1 MTLNNNKFSFNWST
15 PDATTGKIIKL
26 EKEVVRLDEET
37 TSKFNTLKNDVVRL
51 EDEINQQGL
60 AFKREEG
67 TDVFIITKETIHS
80 VDSTELKLYPI
91 PDLSHVPP
99 TGQIF
104 AYTLPRSYV
113 NSKNQVIG
121 TVYTTLNE
129 NNTFNNPEITK
140 IEPLSPNSKYAVT
153 YFTSDKPGIVISDF
167 NPFDMYTLGEL
178 RIEWIPKPTTLT
190 SPAKVVCDIIDA
202 KNALQLYE
210 TPIPVFFRP
219 VNYGEDTDYWWM
231 TWGYKNDSTEFS
243 KLLEGQPFRFTESS
257 FGHNYTLY
265 KNGGSWA
272 GNNMCTAFPSKTSYH
287 SWSKGSVFSLF
298 VSNSEGMKTQLRAL
312 GIDPGSNT
320 AYALRTYAKIYKSN
334 GTLANVSNDWYTNT
348 SQTIS
353 GYDKAMCVVDDKS
366 VSNGETITCK
376 IDING
381 NISLLTSQAHTSQ
394 SGLVWFTPLVNCLD
408 SISYYSVSTVAPQ
421 KATPEPKVHELK
433 LYMKKGEVFKFT
445 DNNWDGSTNPFVYL
459 NNVDGYNITPDP
471 SSAAT
476 LTTPY
481 SIVSNGVML
490 AENLESH
497 TYKINDIGNDITAIN
512 NQISNINNQIFTL
525 QHFQAYIEEKNSWY
539 NVLEEN
545 MVSIL
550 GSCMLKFAL
559 PIDLYSL
566 RSPAAR
572 AAPQTPW
579 QMSYQG
585 IDSLPQLTFSANTTQ
600 PIKAITY
607 STDTT
612 TNDDESLPTTKWV
625 NDKISSISIT
635 TDSPTF
641 TGTTTVTNLNA
652 TGSITADTFNG
663 YNLGMNN
670 SFYKLPAI
678 PIIRDDLVMEVG
690 RYIDFHYNASTD
702 VDKTSRISISN
713 LGTLHYDHSL
723 IVDGGDIKAR
733 NCISDNGNLHDAI
746 NKIADLESSIS
757 ASYIVGMTLKLK
769 EGVNPPSTGTWK
781 RVGLWGVYDTIL
793 TKSNG
798 AKFHIYTTYN
808 GAYATVNIRLSDQPY
823 QESIPLTELGVAST
837 DSYWFINSGVI
848 SSGTYP
854 AATIQIPV
862 NANAN
867 AEFRFNGGNIEPQG
881 AIHEF
886 SNDSI
891 FSFSVKLSDFSNSS
905 YKHQYVE
912 WEKTA

>member
-1 MTLNNNKFSFNWST
+1 MTLNCNKFTYNWST

-26 EKEVVRLDEET
+26 EKEVTRLDDET
-37 TSKFNTLKNDVVRL
+37 TSKFNALENDVTRL
-51 EDEINQQGL
+51 NEEINQQGL

-67 TDVFIITKETIHS
+67 TDTFIITKETIHS
-80 VDSTELKLYPI
+80 LDSTELQLYPI

-99 TGQIF
+99 TGRIF
-104 AYTLPRSYV
+104 AYTLPRRYV
-113 NSKNQVIG
+113 NTKNKVIG
-121 TVYTTLNE
+121 TVYTTVNE
-129 NNTFNNPEITK
+129 NNTFNNPDITK
-140 IEPLSPNSKYAVT
+140 IETKYVVT
-153 YFTSDKPGIVISDF
+153 YYTSNKPGIVISDF

-178 RIEWIPKPTTLT
+178 RIEWMPKPTTLT

-219 VNYGEDTDYWWM
+219 VNYGEDNNYWWM
-231 TWGYKNDSTEFS
+231 TWGYKNDSPEFS

-298 VSNSEGMKTQLRAL
+298 VSNSEGMKNQLRAL

-320 AYALRTYAKIYKSN
+320 AYALRSYAKIYKSN
-334 GTLANVSNDWYTNT
+334 GSLANVSSDWYTNS

-353 GYDKAMCVVDDKS
+353 GYDKAMCVVDDES
-366 VSNGETITCK
+366 VKEGETITCK

-381 NISLLTSQAHTSQ
+381 YVTSLTSKASTSQ
-394 SGLVWFTPLVNCLD
+394 SGLVWFTPIVNCLD
-408 SISYYSVSTVAPQ
+408 SINYYKTSSVTPQ
-421 KATPEPKVHELK
+421 NELK

-539 NVLEEN
+539 NVLQDN
-545 MVSIL
+545 IISMF
-550 GSCMLKFAL
+550 GSFVFKFAL
-559 PIDLYSL
+559 PIDIPDISTFSM
-566 RSPAAR
+566 RSVQTPAAMAPR
-572 AAPQTPW
+572 AQGHSPVPW
-579 QMSYQG
+579 QMSYEG
-585 IDSLPQLTFSANTTQ
+585 IDSLPQLTFSSNTAK

-612 TNDDESLPTTKWV
+612 VDDESLPTTKWV
-625 NDKISSISIT
+625 NNKISSVSFN

-652 TGSITADTFNG
+652 KGSLT
-663 YNLGMNN
+663 
-670 SFYKLPAI
+670 
-678 PIIRDDLVMEVG
+678 VG
-690 RYIDFHYNASTD
+690 GVNYVNPFM
-702 VDKTSRISISN
+702 
-713 LGTLHYDHSL
+713 
-723 IVDGGDIKAR
+723 
-733 NCISDNGNLHDAI
+733 
-746 NKIADLESSIS
+746 
-757 ASYIVGMTLKLK
+757 VGMTLKLK
-769 EGVNPPSTGTWK
+769 VGVNPPSSTGTWK
-781 RVGLWGVYDTIL
+781 RVGIWGVYDTII

-808 GAYATVNIRLSDQPY
+808 GMYATTNIRVSDSVY
-823 QESIPLTELGVAST
+823 QELLALTDCGLAPTDSSKWFISYGFIKSGAYPDGTIQLPCTDNTNTELK
-837 DSYWFINSGVI
+837 
-848 SSGTYP
+848 
-854 AATIQIPV
+854 
-862 NANAN
+862 
-867 AEFRFNGGNIEPQG
+867 FNGNSIEPLG
-881 AIHEF
+881 GGVHAF
-886 SNDSI
+886 LKDSM
-891 FSFSVKLSDFSNSS
+891 FSFSVKITDFNNSS

>member
-1 MTLNNNKFSFNWST
+1 MTSICNKFNYNWST
-15 PDATTGKIIKL
+15 PDATTGKLIEL
-26 EKEVVRLDEET
+26 EKDM
-37 TSKFNTLKNDVVRL
+37 VRL

-67 TDVFIITKETIHS
+67 TDVFIITKDTIHS
-80 VDSTELKLYPI
+80 VNSTELNLYPI
-91 PDLSHVPP
+91 PDLSHVPAA
-99 TGQIF
+99 GQIF

-113 NSKNQVIG
+113 NTNNKVIN
-121 TVYTTLNE
+121 TVYTTLNA
-129 NNTFNNPEITK
+129 NGTFHNPAITK
-140 IEPLSPNSKYAVT
+140 TQSQYIVSYYN
-153 YFTSDKPGIVISDF
+153 SDKPGITISDF

-178 RIEWIPKPTTLT
+178 RIEWMPKPTTLT

-219 VNYGEDTDYWWM
+219 VNYGEDDNYWWM
-231 TWGYKNDSTEFS
+231 TWGYKNDSAEFS

-257 FGHNYTLY
+257 FGHNYTLF
-265 KNGGSWA
+265 KNGGGWS

-287 SWSKGSVFSLF
+287 SWTKGSVFSLF

-320 AYALRTYAKIYKSN
+320 AYALRTYAKLYKSN
-334 GTLANVSNDWYTNT
+334 GSLANISTDWYTNS

-394 SGLVWFTPLVNCLD
+394 SGLVWFTPIVNCLD
-408 SISYYSVSTVAPQ
+408 SISYYSVSSITPQ

-566 RSPAAR
+566 RRSAPQDTPTGLSVRSPAA
-572 AAPQTPW
+572 AATPQGPW

-612 TNDDESLPTTKWV
+612 VNEAQSAESQGINDESLPTTKWV
-625 NDKISSISIT
+625 NDKISAASFN

-641 TGTTTVTNLNA
+641 TGTTTVADLNA
-652 TGSITADTFNG
+652 TSITTNTING
-663 YNLGMNN
+663 YNVGMNGK
-670 SFYKLPAI
+670 FYTLPAI
-678 PIIRDDLVMEVG
+678 PIVRDDLVMEVG

-702 VDKTSRISISN
+702 ADKTSRLRISN
-713 LGTLHYDHSL
+713 LGTLYYDHSF
-723 IVDGGDIKAR
+723 IIDGGDIKAR

-746 NKIADLESSIS
+746 DRIAALESNTSPF
-757 ASYIVGMTLKLK
+757 IVGMTLKLK
-769 EGVNPPSTGTWK
+769 VGVNPPSTGTWK

-808 GAYATVNIRLSDQPY
+808 GAYATVNIRLSDQ
-823 QESIPLTELGVAST
+823 QCTESIPLTELGVASM
-837 DSYWFINSGVI
+837 DSYWLINSGAI

-854 AATIQIPV
+854 AATVQIPLNTIGDV
-862 NANAN
+862 
-867 AEFRFNGGNIEPQG
+867 EFRFNGGNIEPT
-881 AIHEF
+881 HTF
-886 SNDSI
+886 NTDTI
-891 FSFSVKLSDFSNSS
+891 FSFSVKLSDFVNSS

-912 WEKTA
+912 WERTA

>member
-1 MTLNNNKFSFNWST
+1 MNCKRFKNNWST
-15 PDATTGKIIKL
+15 PDATIGKIIEL
-26 EKEVVRLDEET
+26 EKDMVRM
-37 TSKFNTLKNDVVRL
+37 

-67 TDVFIITKETIHS
+67 TDTFIITKDTIHS
-80 VDSTELKLYPI
+80 VSSTELQLYPI
-91 PDLSHVPP
+91 PDLSLVPVN
-99 TGQIF
+99 GQIF
-104 AYTLPRSYV
+104 AYTLPRLYV
-113 NSKNQVIG
+113 NTNNQVIG

-129 NNTFNNPEITK
+129 NGTFHNPDINK
-140 IEPLSPNSKYAVT
+140 LQGLDNYSVSY
-153 YFTSDKPGIVISDF
+153 YTSDKPGIKISDF

-178 RIEWIPKPTTLT
+178 RIEWMPKPTTLT

-219 VNYGEDTDYWWM
+219 VNYGEDDTYWWM
-231 TWGYKNDSTEFS
+231 TWGYKNDSSEFS
-243 KLLEGQPFRFTESS
+243 KLLEGQPFRFTETS

-287 SWSKGSVFSLF
+287 SWTKGSVFSLF

-320 AYALRTYAKIYKSN
+320 AYALRTYAKLYKSN
-334 GTLANVSNDWYTNT
+334 GSLANISNDWYTNS
-348 SQTIS
+348 SQTIN

-366 VSNGETITCK
+366 VKNGETITCK

-408 SISYYSVSTVAPQ
+408 SISYYSVSSITPQ
-421 KATPEPKVHELK
+421 KELK

-525 QHFQAYIEEKNSWY
+525 QHFQSYIEEKNSWY

-545 MVSIL
+545 LVSIL

-559 PIDLYSL
+559 PIDLYSV
-566 RSPAAR
+566 RSPAA
-572 AAPQTPW
+572 AVPW
-579 QMSYQG
+579 QMSYVG
-585 IDSLPQLTFSANTTQ
+585 IDSLPQLTFAANTEK

-612 TNDDESLPTTKWV
+612 INDDESLPTTKWV
-625 NDKISSISIT
+625 NDKISAIT
-635 TDSPTF
+635 FNTDSPTF
-641 TGTTTVTNLNA
+641 TGTTTVTDLNA
-652 TGSITADTFNG
+652 TNITANTFNG
-663 YNLGMNN
+663 FHLGIN
-670 SFYKLPAI
+670 SKFYTLPAI
-678 PIIRDDLVMEVG
+678 PIVRDDLVMEVG
-690 RYIDFHYNASTD
+690 RYIDFHYNNSTGT
-702 VDKTSRISISN
+702 DKTSRLYISKP
-713 LGTLHYDHSL
+713 GTLYYDHSF
-723 IVDGGDIKAR
+723 IVEGGDIKAR

-746 NKIADLESSIS
+746 NKIAALETKNTEQDTRLDTIENKNTEQDTRLAALETSIS
-757 ASYIVGMTLKLK
+757 SLYFVGMTLKLK
-769 EGVNPPSTGTWK
+769 VGVSPPSSTGLWN
-781 RVGLWGVYDTIL
+781 RVGIWGVYETTL
-793 TKSNG
+793 TKPNG
-798 AKFHIYTTYN
+798 AKFYVYTTYN
-808 GAYATVNIRLSDQPY
+808 GKYATTNIRVGDKAY
-823 QESIPLTELGVAST
+823 QESLPLTDFGLDEYDYSTWFTDTGFISDSYPTTGTLETPYAKFKFNEDGTIEPKGVAH
-837 DSYWFINSGVI
+837 D
-848 SSGTYP
+848 
-854 AATIQIPV
+854 
-862 NANAN
+862 
-867 AEFRFNGGNIEPQG
+867 IEYR
-881 AIHEF
+881 
-886 SNDSI
+886 SI
-891 FSFSVKLSDFSNSS
+891 FSFSVKITNFTSPS

-912 WEKTA
+912 WEKLS

>member
-1 MTLNNNKFSFNWST
+1 MNCKKFKNNWST
-15 PDATTGKIIKL
+15 PDATIGKIIEL
-26 EKEVVRLDEET
+26 EKDMVRM
-37 TSKFNTLKNDVVRL
+37 

-67 TDVFIITKETIHS
+67 TDVFIITKDTIHS
-80 VDSTELKLYPI
+80 VSSTELNLYPI
-91 PDLSHVPP
+91 PDLSLVPVN
-99 TGQIF
+99 GQIF
-104 AYTLPRSYV
+104 AYTLPRRYV
-113 NSKNQVIG
+113 NTNNKVIN
-121 TVYTTLNE
+121 TVYTTINR
-129 NNTFNNPEITK
+129 NGTFHNPNITK
-140 IEPLSPNSKYAVT
+140 QPGAQYIVSYYN
-153 YFTSDKPGIVISDF
+153 SDKPGITISDF

-178 RIEWIPKPTTLT
+178 RIEWMPKPTTLT

-219 VNYGEDTDYWWM
+219 VNYGEDDTYWWM
-231 TWGYKNDSTEFS
+231 TWGYKNDSSEFS
-243 KLLEGQPFRFTESS
+243 KLLEGQPFRFSESS

-287 SWSKGSVFSLF
+287 SWTKGSVFSLF

-320 AYALRTYAKIYKSN
+320 AYALRTYAKLYKSN
-334 GTLANVSNDWYTNT
+334 GSLANISTDWYTNT

-381 NISLLTSQAHTSQ
+381 NVSLLTSQAHTSQ

-408 SISYYSVSTVAPQ
+408 SISYYSVSSITPQ
-421 KATPEPKVHELK
+421 NELK

-497 TYKINDIGNDITAIN
+497 TYKINDIGNDVTAIN
-512 NQISNINNQIFTL
+512 NQISDINNQIFTL
-525 QHFQAYIEEKNSWY
+525 QHFQSFIEEKNSWY

-545 MVSIL
+545 LVSIL

-559 PIDLYSL
+559 PIELPTALAAKRLDLYSV
-566 RSPAAR
+566 RSPAA
-572 AAPQTPW
+572 AVPW
-579 QMSYQG
+579 QMSYVG
-585 IDSLPQLTFSANTTQ
+585 IDSLPQLTFAANTEK

-607 STDTT
+607 STDTA

-625 NDKISSISIT
+625 NDKISAIT
-635 TDSPTF
+635 FNTDSPTF

-663 YNLGMNN
+663 YN
-670 SFYKLPAI
+670 
-678 PIIRDDLVMEVG
+678 VG
-690 RYIDFHYNASTD
+690 FNKTFPSILTVESNGLTNISKYLDFHWVNFQSSCRLAFD
-702 VDKTSRISISN
+702 DSN
-713 LGTLHYDHSL
+713 LTCNRSITAPNLKSNNETRL
-723 IVDGGDIKAR
+723 AKAENKNTEQDGR
-733 NCISDNGNLHDAI
+733 LDA
-746 NKIADLESSIS
+746 LESSIS
-757 ASYIVGMTLKLK
+757 SLYFVGMTLKLK
-769 EGVNPPSTGTWK
+769 VGVSPPSSTGLWN
-781 RVGLWGVYDTIL
+781 RVGLYGVYDKTL
-793 TKSNG
+793 TNSDG
-798 AKFHIYTTYN
+798 AKLYIYTTYN
-808 GAYATVNIRLSDQPY
+808 GKYATTNIRVGDKVY
-823 QESIPLTELGVAST
+823 KTPLALTDCGLDEYDYST
-837 DSYWFINSGVI
+837 WFVNTGTIMNNTSY
-848 SSGTYP
+848 
-854 AATIQIPV
+854 AAAEVRMPLDTKNTID
-862 NANAN
+862 
-867 AEFRFNGGNIEPQG
+867 FKFNGANIEPQG
-881 AIHEF
+881 LLGGF
-886 SNDSI
+886 LDSTL
-891 FSFSVKLSDFSNSS
+891 FSFSVKITNFTSPS

-912 WEKTA
+912 WEKIQ

>member
-1 MTLNNNKFSFNWST
+1 MTLNNNKFTYNWST

-26 EKEVVRLDEET
+26 E
-37 TSKFNTLKNDVVRL
+37 NDVVRL

-67 TDVFIITKETIHS
+67 TDTFIITKETIHS
-80 VDSTELKLYPI
+80 VNSTELNLYPI
-91 PDLSHVPP
+91 PDLSLVPVN
-99 TGQIF
+99 GQIF

-113 NSKNQVIG
+113 NTNNKVIG

-129 NNTFNNPEITK
+129 NNTFNNPDITK
-140 IEPLSPNSKYAVT
+140 TNTKAALRQEPGAHYAVS
-153 YFTSDKPGIVISDF
+153 YYTSDKPGIKISDF

-178 RIEWIPKPTTLT
+178 RIEWMPKPTTLT

-219 VNYGEDTDYWWM
+219 VNYGEDDTYWWM
-231 TWGYKNDSTEFS
+231 TWGYKNDSSEFS

-265 KNGGSWA
+265 KNGGGWS

-334 GTLANVSNDWYTNT
+334 GSLANISTDWYTNS

-353 GYDKAMCVVDDKS
+353 GYDKAMCVVDDKT

-381 NISLLTSQAHTSQ
+381 NVSLLTSQAHTSQ

-408 SISYYSVSTVAPQ
+408 SISFYSVSTVAPQ

-559 PIDLYSL
+559 PIDLTPLSGDSQMAYSV
-566 RSPAAR
+566 RSP
-572 AAPQTPW
+572 QTSVPW

-607 STDTT
+607 STDTA

-625 NDKISSISIT
+625 NDKISAIT
-635 TDSPTF
+635 FDTNSPTF

-652 TGSITADTFNG
+652 TG
-663 YNLGMNN
+663 
-670 SFYKLPAI
+670 
-678 PIIRDDLVMEVG
+678 DLTVG
-690 RYIDFHYNASTD
+690 GVNFVNPF
-702 VDKTSRISISN
+702 
-713 LGTLHYDHSL
+713 
-723 IVDGGDIKAR
+723 
-733 NCISDNGNLHDAI
+733 
-746 NKIADLESSIS
+746 
-757 ASYIVGMTLKLK
+757 IVGMTLKLK
-769 EGVNPPSTGTWK
+769 VGVSPPSSTGLWN
-781 RVGLWGVYDTIL
+781 RVGIWGVYDTTL
-793 TKSNG
+793 TNSSG
-798 AKFHIYTTYN
+798 AKLYIYTTYN
-808 GAYATVNIRLSDQPY
+808 GAYATTNIRAGDQVY
-823 QESIPLTELGVAST
+823 KTPLALTDCGLDEYDYST
-837 DSYWFINSGVI
+837 WFVNTGTIMNNTSYD
-848 SSGTYP
+848 
-854 AATIQIPV
+854 AAEVRMPLDTKNTID
-862 NANAN
+862 
-867 AEFRFNGGNIEPQG
+867 FKFNGANIEPRG
-881 AIHEF
+881 LVGGF
-886 SNDSI
+886 FNSSL
-891 FSFSVKLSDFSNSS
+891 FSFSVKITNFTSPS

-912 WEKTA
+912 WELLS

>member
-1 MTLNNNKFSFNWST
+1 MTLNCNNFNWST

-26 EKEVVRLDEET
+26 EKEVVRL
-37 TSKFNTLKNDVVRL
+37 

-67 TDVFIITKETIHS
+67 TDTFIITKETIHS
-80 VDSTELKLYPI
+80 LNSTELQLYPI
-91 PDLSHVPP
+91 PDLSLVPP

-113 NSKNQVIG
+113 NTKNHVIG
-121 TVYTTLNE
+121 TVYTTVNE
-129 NNTFNNPEITK
+129 NNTFNNPDITK
-140 IEPLSPNSKYAVT
+140 VEAKYVVT
-153 YFTSDKPGIVISDF
+153 YYTSDKPGIVISDF

-178 RIEWIPKPTTLT
+178 RIEWMPKPTTLT

-219 VNYGEDTDYWWM
+219 VNYGEDSNYWWM
-231 TWGYKNDSTEFS
+231 TWGYKNDSSEFS

-334 GTLANVSNDWYTNT
+334 GSLANVSNDWYTNS

-381 NISLLTSQAHTSQ
+381 NVSLLTSQAHTSQ

-408 SISYYSVSTVAPQ
+408 SISYYSVSSVAPQ
-421 KATPEPKVHELK
+421 NELK

-445 DNNWDGSTNPFVYL
+445 DNNWDGTTNPFVYL

-566 RSPAAR
+566 RNVRSPGTL
-572 AAPQTPW
+572 TPW

-612 TNDDESLPTTKWV
+612 VDDESLPTTKWV
-625 NDKISSISIT
+625 NNKISSVSFD

-652 TGSITADTFNG
+652 TGSLTVNGTTFVNPF
-663 YNLGMNN
+663 M
-670 SFYKLPAI
+670 I
-678 PIIRDDLVMEVG
+678 
-690 RYIDFHYNASTD
+690 
-702 VDKTSRISISN
+702 
-713 LGTLHYDHSL
+713 
-723 IVDGGDIKAR
+723 
-733 NCISDNGNLHDAI
+733 
-746 NKIADLESSIS
+746 
-757 ASYIVGMTLKLK
+757 GMTLKLK
-769 EGVNPPSTGTWK
+769 AGVSPPSSTGTWK
-781 RVGLWGVYDTIL
+781 RVGIWGVYDTIV
-793 TKSNG
+793 TKNQTN
-798 AKFHIYTTYN
+798 FHIYTTYN
-808 GAYATVNIRLSDQPY
+808 GMYATTNIRVSDSVY
-823 QESIPLTELGVAST
+823 QESLTLTECGLSST
-837 DSYWFINSGVI
+837 DSSKWFASYGFIKSGAYPDGTINLPL
-848 SSGTYP
+848 TDTAT
-854 AATIQIPV
+854 AALK
-862 NANAN
+862 
-867 AEFRFNGGNIEPQG
+867 FNGNIIEPLG
-881 AIHEF
+881 GGVHAF
-886 SNDSI
+886 LKDSI
-891 FSFSVKLSDFSNSS
+891 FSFSVKITDFSNSS

>member
-1 MTLNNNKFSFNWST
+1 MNCKKFKNNWST
-15 PDATTGKIIKL
+15 PDATIGKIIEL
-26 EKEVVRLDEET
+26 EKDMVRM
-37 TSKFNTLKNDVVRL
+37 

-67 TDVFIITKETIHS
+67 TDTFIITKDTIHS
-80 VDSTELKLYPI
+80 VNSTELNLYPI
-91 PDLSHVPP
+91 PDLSLVPVN
-99 TGQIF
+99 GQIF
-104 AYTLPRSYV
+104 AYTLPRRYV
-113 NSKNQVIG
+113 NTNNKVIG

-129 NNTFNNPEITK
+129 NGTFHNPDVNKTNTNYIVSYYN
-140 IEPLSPNSKYAVT
+140 
-153 YFTSDKPGIVISDF
+153 SDKPGIKISDF

-178 RIEWIPKPTTLT
+178 RIEWMPKPTTLT

-219 VNYGEDTDYWWM
+219 VNYGEDDTYWWM
-231 TWGYKNDSTEFS
+231 TWGYKNDSSEFS

-265 KNGGSWA
+265 KNGGGWS

-287 SWSKGSVFSLF
+287 SWTKGSVFSLF
-298 VSNSEGMKTQLRAL
+298 VSNSDGMKTQLRAL

-320 AYALRTYAKIYKSN
+320 AYALRTYAKLYKSD
-334 GTLANVSNDWYTNT
+334 GTLANISTDWYTNT

-353 GYDKAMCVVDDKS
+353 GYDKALCVVDDTTVK
-366 VSNGETITCK
+366 NGETITCK

-381 NISLLTSQAHTSQ
+381 NVSLLTSQAHTSQ

-408 SISYYSVSTVAPQ
+408 SISYYSVSSVA
-421 KATPEPKVHELK
+421 PEPKVHELK

-525 QHFQAYIEEKNSWY
+525 QHFQSFIEEKNSWY

-545 MVSIL
+545 LVSIL

-559 PIDLYSL
+559 PIELPTALAAKRLDLNGVSTL
-566 RSPAAR
+566 STREVQ
-572 AAPQTPW
+572 QTPW
-579 QMSYQG
+579 QMSYVG
-585 IDSLPQLTFSANTTQ
+585 IDSLPQLTFAANTTQ

-612 TNDDESLPTTKWV
+612 INDDESLPTTKWV
-625 NDKISSISIT
+625 NDKINAASFNT
-635 TDSPTF
+635 NSPTF

-652 TGSITADTFNG
+652 TG
-663 YNLGMNN
+663 
-670 SFYKLPAI
+670 
-678 PIIRDDLVMEVG
+678 DLTVG
-690 RYIDFHYNASTD
+690 GVNFVNPFF
-702 VDKTSRISISN
+702 
-713 LGTLHYDHSL
+713 
-723 IVDGGDIKAR
+723 
-733 NCISDNGNLHDAI
+733 
-746 NKIADLESSIS
+746 
-757 ASYIVGMTLKLK
+757 VGMTLKLK
-769 EGVNPPSTGTWK
+769 VGVSPPSSTGLWN
-781 RVGLWGVYDTIL
+781 RVGIWGVYDTTL
-793 TKSNG
+793 TKPGNHE
-798 AKFHIYTTYN
+798 FYVYTTYN
-808 GAYATVNIRLSDQPY
+808 GKYATTNIRVGNEMY
-823 QESIPLTELGVAST
+823 QESLSLTDLGLDQYDYSTWFTDTGFIT
-837 DSYWFINSGVI
+837 DSYPTT
-848 SSGTYP
+848 GTLQTPY
-854 AATIQIPV
+854 V
-862 NANAN
+862 N
-867 AEFRFNGGNIEPQG
+867 FKFNEDGTIEPKG
-881 AIHEF
+881 NVHEF
-886 SNDSI
+886 GYREI
-891 FSFSVKLSDFSNSS
+891 FSFSVKITNFTSPS

-912 WEKTA
+912 WEKLS

>member
-1 MTLNNNKFSFNWST
+1 MTLNCNNFNWST

-26 EKEVVRLDEET
+26 EKEVVRL
-37 TSKFNTLKNDVVRL
+37 

-67 TDVFIITKETIHS
+67 TDTFIITKETIHS
-80 VDSTELKLYPI
+80 LNSTELQLYPI
-91 PDLSHVPP
+91 PDLSLVPP

-113 NSKNQVIG
+113 NTKNHVIG
-121 TVYTTLNE
+121 TVYTTVNE
-129 NNTFNNPEITK
+129 NNTFNNPDITK
-140 IEPLSPNSKYAVT
+140 VEAKYVVT
-153 YFTSDKPGIVISDF
+153 YYTSDKPGIVISDF

-178 RIEWIPKPTTLT
+178 RIEWMPKPTTLT

-219 VNYGEDTDYWWM
+219 VNYGEDSNYWWM
-231 TWGYKNDSTEFS
+231 TWGYKNDSSEFS

-334 GTLANVSNDWYTNT
+334 GSLANVSNDWYTNS

-381 NISLLTSQAHTSQ
+381 NVSLLTSQAHTSQ

-408 SISYYSVSTVAPQ
+408 SISYYSVSSVAPQ
-421 KATPEPKVHELK
+421 NELK

-445 DNNWDGSTNPFVYL
+445 DNNWDGTTNPFVYL

-550 GSCMLKFAL
+550 GSCMLKFVL

-566 RSPAAR
+566 RNVRSPGTL
-572 AAPQTPW
+572 TPW

-612 TNDDESLPTTKWV
+612 VDDESLPTTKWV
-625 NDKISSISIT
+625 NNKISSVSFD

-641 TGTTTVTNLNA
+641 TGTTTVTNLTA
-652 TGSITADTFNG
+652 TSITTNTING
-663 YNLGMNN
+663 MP
-670 SFYKLPAI
+670 FAI
-678 PIIRDDLVMEVG
+678 AANQTKTPFIPVVKSDAVMEVG
-690 RYIDFHYNASTD
+690 RIIDFHSYVAEGEISGTD
-702 VDKTSRISISN
+702 HDCRLKYDNEKLQCTKTLTAPSIEATSITTN
-713 LGTLHYDHSL
+713 TINGYLTKDSLRNVTTESVIPVIRGGDGILEIRKCLDFHSL
-723 IVDGGDIKAR
+723 DYSSYCRLKY
-733 NCISDNGNLHDAI
+733 DNEKLQCAKTFTAPN
-746 NKIADLESSIS
+746 IS
-757 ASYIVGMTLKLK
+757 ASFTVTHETGASEELTVGTFCETDGTIYEKYKDDIKPDDCICNIKQSK
-769 EGVNPPSTGTWK
+769 ELNKNIIGVTIST
-781 RVGLWGVYDTIL
+781 DPI
-793 TKSNG
+793 
-798 AKFHIYTTYN
+798 KFATHGDVLIKVVNDTYN
-808 GAYATVNIRLSDQPY
+808 VGDILVPGEGGYGKKPTGDELMTCLLNK
-823 QESIPLTELGVAST
+823 IPTAKITSLETGIDNEVACM
-837 DSYWFINSGVI
+837 
-848 SSGTYP
+848 
-854 AATIQIPV
+854 
-862 NANAN
+862 
-867 AEFRFNGGNIEPQG
+867 
-881 AIHEF
+881 
-886 SNDSI
+886 
-891 FSFSVKLSDFSNSS
+891 L
-905 YKHQYVE
+905 
-912 WEKTA
+912 

>member
-1 MTLNNNKFSFNWST
+1 MTLNCNNFNWST

-26 EKEVVRLDEET
+26 EKEVVRL
-37 TSKFNTLKNDVVRL
+37 

-67 TDVFIITKETIHS
+67 TDTFIITKETIHS
-80 VDSTELKLYPI
+80 LNSTELQLYPI
-91 PDLSHVPP
+91 PDLSLVPP

-113 NSKNQVIG
+113 NTKNHVIG
-121 TVYTTLNE
+121 TVYTTVNE
-129 NNTFNNPEITK
+129 NNTFNNPDITK
-140 IEPLSPNSKYAVT
+140 VEAKYVVT
-153 YFTSDKPGIVISDF
+153 YYTSDKPGIVISDF

-178 RIEWIPKPTTLT
+178 RIEWMPKPTTLT

-219 VNYGEDTDYWWM
+219 VNYGEDSNYWWM
-231 TWGYKNDSTEFS
+231 TWGYKNDSSEFS

-334 GTLANVSNDWYTNT
+334 GSLANVSNDWYTNS

-381 NISLLTSQAHTSQ
+381 NVSLLTSQAHTSQ

-408 SISYYSVSTVAPQ
+408 SISYYSVSSVAPQ
-421 KATPEPKVHELK
+421 NELK

-445 DNNWDGSTNPFVYL
+445 DNNWDGTTNPFVYL

-550 GSCMLKFAL
+550 GSCMLKFVL

-566 RSPAAR
+566 RNVRSPGTL
-572 AAPQTPW
+572 TPW

-612 TNDDESLPTTKWV
+612 VDDESLPTTKWV
-625 NDKISSISIT
+625 NNKISSVSFD

-652 TGSITADTFNG
+652 TGSLTVNGTTFVNPF
-663 YNLGMNN
+663 M
-670 SFYKLPAI
+670 I
-678 PIIRDDLVMEVG
+678 
-690 RYIDFHYNASTD
+690 
-702 VDKTSRISISN
+702 
-713 LGTLHYDHSL
+713 
-723 IVDGGDIKAR
+723 
-733 NCISDNGNLHDAI
+733 
-746 NKIADLESSIS
+746 
-757 ASYIVGMTLKLK
+757 GMTLKLK
-769 EGVNPPSTGTWK
+769 AGVSPPSSTGTWK
-781 RVGLWGVYDTIL
+781 RVGIWGVYDTIV
-793 TKSNG
+793 TKNQTN
-798 AKFHIYTTYN
+798 FHIYTTYN
-808 GAYATVNIRLSDQPY
+808 GMYATTNIRVSDSVY
-823 QESIPLTELGVAST
+823 QESLTLTECGLSST
-837 DSYWFINSGVI
+837 DSSKWFASYGFIKSGAYPDGTINLPL
-848 SSGTYP
+848 TDTAT
-854 AATIQIPV
+854 AALK
-862 NANAN
+862 
-867 AEFRFNGGNIEPQG
+867 FNGNIIEPLG
-881 AIHEF
+881 GGVHAF
-886 SNDSI
+886 LKDSI
-891 FSFSVKLSDFSNSS
+891 FSFSVKITDFSNSS

>member
-1 MTLNNNKFSFNWST
+1 MNCKKFKNNWST
-15 PDATTGKIIKL
+15 PDATIGKIIEL
-26 EKEVVRLDEET
+26 EKDMVRM
-37 TSKFNTLKNDVVRL
+37 

-67 TDVFIITKETIHS
+67 TDTFIITKDTIHS
-80 VDSTELKLYPI
+80 VNSTELNLYPI
-91 PDLSHVPP
+91 PDLSLVPVN
-99 TGQIF
+99 GQIF
-104 AYTLPRSYV
+104 AYTLPRRYV
-113 NSKNQVIG
+113 NTNNKVIG

-129 NNTFNNPEITK
+129 NGTFHNPDVNKTNTNYIVSYYN
-140 IEPLSPNSKYAVT
+140 
-153 YFTSDKPGIVISDF
+153 SDKPGIKISDF

-178 RIEWIPKPTTLT
+178 RIEWMPKPTTLT

-219 VNYGEDTDYWWM
+219 VNYGEDDTYWWM
-231 TWGYKNDSTEFS
+231 TWGYKNDSSEFS

-265 KNGGSWA
+265 KNGGGWS

-287 SWSKGSVFSLF
+287 SWTKGSVFSLF

-320 AYALRTYAKIYKSN
+320 AYALRTYAKLYKSD
-334 GTLANVSNDWYTNT
+334 GTLANISTDWYTNT

-353 GYDKAMCVVDDKS
+353 GYDKALCVVDDTTVK
-366 VSNGETITCK
+366 NGETITCK

-381 NISLLTSQAHTSQ
+381 NVSLLTSQAHTSQ

-408 SISYYSVSTVAPQ
+408 SISYYSVSSVAPQ
-421 KATPEPKVHELK
+421 HELK

-497 TYKINDIGNDITAIN
+497 TYKINDIGNDVTAIN
-512 NQISNINNQIFTL
+512 NQISDINNQIFTL
-525 QHFQAYIEEKNSWY
+525 QHFQSFIEEKNSWY

-566 RSPAAR
+566 RSPG
-572 AAPQTPW
+572 TLVPW
-579 QMSYQG
+579 QMSYVG
-585 IDSLPQLTFSANTTQ
+585 IDSLPQLTFAANTTQ

-612 TNDDESLPTTKWV
+612 INDDESLPTTKWV
-625 NDKISSISIT
+625 NDKINAASFNT
-635 TDSPTF
+635 NSPTF

-652 TGSITADTFNG
+652 TG
-663 YNLGMNN
+663 
-670 SFYKLPAI
+670 
-678 PIIRDDLVMEVG
+678 DLTVG
-690 RYIDFHYNASTD
+690 GVNFVNPFF
-702 VDKTSRISISN
+702 
-713 LGTLHYDHSL
+713 
-723 IVDGGDIKAR
+723 
-733 NCISDNGNLHDAI
+733 
-746 NKIADLESSIS
+746 
-757 ASYIVGMTLKLK
+757 VGMTLKLK
-769 EGVNPPSTGTWK
+769 VGVSPPSSTGLWN
-781 RVGLWGVYDTIL
+781 RVGIWGVYDTTL
-793 TKSNG
+793 TKPGNHE
-798 AKFHIYTTYN
+798 FYVYTTYN
-808 GAYATVNIRLSDQPY
+808 GKYATTNIRVGNEMY
-823 QESIPLTELGVAST
+823 QESLALTDLGLDQYDYSTWFTDTGFIT
-837 DSYWFINSGVI
+837 DSYPTT
-848 SSGTYP
+848 GTLQTPY
-854 AATIQIPV
+854 
-862 NANAN
+862 AN
-867 AEFRFNGGNIEPQG
+867 FKFNEDGTIEPKG
-881 AIHEF
+881 NVHEF
-886 SNDSI
+886 GYREI
-891 FSFSVKLSDFSNSS
+891 FSFSVKITNFTSPS

-912 WEKTA
+912 WEKLS

>member
-1 MTLNNNKFSFNWST
+1 MTLNCNNFNWST

-26 EKEVVRLDEET
+26 EKEVVRL
-37 TSKFNTLKNDVVRL
+37 

-67 TDVFIITKETIHS
+67 TDTFIITKETIHS
-80 VDSTELKLYPI
+80 LDSTELQLYPI
-91 PDLSHVPP
+91 PDLSLVPP

-113 NSKNQVIG
+113 NTKNHVIG
-121 TVYTTLNE
+121 TVYTTVNE
-129 NNTFNNPEITK
+129 NNTFNNPDITK
-140 IEPLSPNSKYAVT
+140 VEAKYVVT
-153 YFTSDKPGIVISDF
+153 YYTSDKPGIVISDF

-178 RIEWIPKPTTLT
+178 RIEWMPKPTTLT

-219 VNYGEDTDYWWM
+219 VNYGEDSNYWWM
-231 TWGYKNDSTEFS
+231 TWGYKNDSSEFS

-334 GTLANVSNDWYTNT
+334 GSLANVSNDWYTNS

-381 NISLLTSQAHTSQ
+381 NVSLLTSQAHTSQ

-408 SISYYSVSTVAPQ
+408 SISYYSVSSVAPQ
-421 KATPEPKVHELK
+421 NELK

-445 DNNWDGSTNPFVYL
+445 DNNWDGTTNPFVYL

-566 RSPAAR
+566 RNVRSPGTL
-572 AAPQTPW
+572 TPW

-612 TNDDESLPTTKWV
+612 VDDESLPTTKWV
-625 NDKISSISIT
+625 NNKISSVSFD

-652 TGSITADTFNG
+652 TGSLTVNGTTFVNPF
-663 YNLGMNN
+663 M
-670 SFYKLPAI
+670 I
-678 PIIRDDLVMEVG
+678 
-690 RYIDFHYNASTD
+690 
-702 VDKTSRISISN
+702 
-713 LGTLHYDHSL
+713 
-723 IVDGGDIKAR
+723 
-733 NCISDNGNLHDAI
+733 
-746 NKIADLESSIS
+746 
-757 ASYIVGMTLKLK
+757 GMTLKLK
-769 EGVNPPSTGTWK
+769 AGVSPPSSTGTWK
-781 RVGLWGVYDTIL
+781 RVGIWGVYDTIV
-793 TKSNG
+793 TKNQTN
-798 AKFHIYTTYN
+798 FHIYTTYN
-808 GAYATVNIRLSDQPY
+808 GMYATTNIRVSDSVY
-823 QESIPLTELGVAST
+823 QESLTLTECGLSST
-837 DSYWFINSGVI
+837 DSSKWFASYGFIKSGAYPDGTINLPL
-848 SSGTYP
+848 TDTAT
-854 AATIQIPV
+854 AALK
-862 NANAN
+862 
-867 AEFRFNGGNIEPQG
+867 FNGNIIEPLG
-881 AIHEF
+881 GGVHAF
-886 SNDSI
+886 LKDSI
-891 FSFSVKLSDFSNSS
+891 FSFSVKITDFSNSS

>member
-1 MTLNNNKFSFNWST
+1 MTLNNNKFNYNWST

-26 EKEVVRLDEET
+26 E
-37 TSKFNTLKNDVVRL
+37 NDVVRL

-80 VDSTELKLYPI
+80 VDSTELNLYPI

-113 NSKNQVIG
+113 NTKNQVIG

-129 NNTFNNPEITK
+129 NNTFNNPDITK
-140 IEPLSPNSKYAVT
+140 ANTNYIVSY
-153 YFTSDKPGIVISDF
+153 YTSDKPGIVISDF

-178 RIEWIPKPTTLT
+178 RIEWMPKPTTLT

-219 VNYGEDTDYWWM
+219 VNYGEDDTYWWM
-231 TWGYKNDSTEFS
+231 TWGYKNDSSEFS

-265 KNGGSWA
+265 KNGGGWS

-334 GTLANVSNDWYTNT
+334 GSLANISTDWYTNS

-381 NISLLTSQAHTSQ
+381 NVSLLTSQAHTSQ

-408 SISYYSVSTVAPQ
+408 SISFYSVSTVAPQ

-559 PIDLYSL
+559 PIDLTPLSGDSQMAYSV
-566 RSPAAR
+566 RSPG
-572 AAPQTPW
+572 TSVPW

-607 STDTT
+607 STDTA

-625 NDKISSISIT
+625 NDKISAASFN

-690 RYIDFHYNASTD
+690 RYIDFHYNNSTGT
-702 VDKTSRISISN
+702 DKTSRISISN

-733 NCISDNGNLHDAI
+733 NCIADNGNLHDAI
-746 NKIADLESSIS
+746 NKIAALESNTSPF
-757 ASYIVGMTLKLK
+757 IVGMTLKLK
-769 EGVNPPSTGTWK
+769 VGVSPPSSTGLWN
-781 RVGLWGVYDTIL
+781 RVGIWGVYDTTL
-793 TKSNG
+793 TNSSG
-798 AKFHIYTTYN
+798 AKLYIYTTYN
-808 GAYATVNIRLSDQPY
+808 GAYATTNIRAGDQVY
-823 QESIPLTELGVAST
+823 KTPLALTDCGLDEYDYST
-837 DSYWFINSGVI
+837 WFVNTGTIMNNTSYD
-848 SSGTYP
+848 
-854 AATIQIPV
+854 AAEVRMPLDTKNTID
-862 NANAN
+862 
-867 AEFRFNGGNIEPQG
+867 FKFNGANIEPRG
-881 AIHEF
+881 LVGGF
-886 SNDSI
+886 FNSSL
-891 FSFSVKLSDFSNSS
+891 FSFSVKITNFTSPS

-912 WEKTA
+912 WELLS

>member
-1 MTLNNNKFSFNWST
+1 MTSNCNKFSYNWST

-26 EKEVVRLDEET
+26 EK
-37 TSKFNTLKNDVVRL
+37 DVVRL

-60 AFKREEG
+60 SFKREEG
-67 TDVFIITKETIHS
+67 TDTFTITKETIHS
-80 VDSTELKLYPI
+80 LSSTILYLYPI

-104 AYTLPRSYV
+104 AYTLPRRYI
-113 NSKNQVIG
+113 NFKNQVIG

-129 NNTFNNPEITK
+129 NNTFNNPEIFK
-140 IEPLSPNSKYAVT
+140 IEGFSTNKYGVM
-153 YFTSDKPGIVISDF
+153 YNTSDKPGIIISDF
-167 NPFDMYTLGEL
+167 NPYDMYTLGEL
-178 RIEWIPKPTTLT
+178 RIEWMPKPTTLT

-219 VNYGEDTDYWWM
+219 VNYGEDDNYWWM
-231 TWGYKNDSTEFS
+231 TWGYKNDSSEFS

-272 GNNMCTAFPSKTSYH
+272 GNNMCTASPSKTSYH

-298 VSNSEGMKTQLRAL
+298 VSNSEGMKNQLRAMGL
-312 GIDPGSNT
+312 DPGSNT

-334 GTLANVSNDWYTNT
+334 GTLANVSTDWYTNT

-353 GYDKAMCVVDDKS
+353 GYDKAMCVVNDETITD
-366 VSNGETITCK
+366 GETITCK

-381 NISLLTSQAHTSQ
+381 SVSSLTSKASTSE
-394 SGLVWFTPLVNCLD
+394 SGIVWFTPLVNCLD
-408 SISYYSVSTVAPQ
+408 SISYYKTSSITPQ
-421 KATPEPKVHELK
+421 NELK

-445 DNNWDGSTNPFVYL
+445 DNNWDGSSNPFVYL

-497 TYKINDIGNDITAIN
+497 TYKINDIGNDVTAIN

-539 NVLEEN
+539 NLLEN
-545 MVSIL
+545 KIISVF
-550 GSCMLKFAL
+550 GSCSFNFAL
-559 PIDLYSL
+559 PIDPMALSV
-566 RSPAAR
+566 RSP
-572 AAPQTPW
+572 QTQAIGSW

-585 IDSLPQLTFSANTTQ
+585 INSLPQLTFSSNTAK

-612 TNDDESLPTTKWV
+612 ATNDDESLPTTKWV
-625 NDKISSISIT
+625 SDKISSIS
-635 TDSPTF
+635 
-641 TGTTTVTNLNA
+641 
-652 TGSITADTFNG
+652 
-663 YNLGMNN
+663 
-670 SFYKLPAI
+670 
-678 PIIRDDLVMEVG
+678 
-690 RYIDFHYNASTD
+690 
-702 VDKTSRISISN
+702 VDPF
-713 LGTLHYDHSL
+713 
-723 IVDGGDIKAR
+723 
-733 NCISDNGNLHDAI
+733 
-746 NKIADLESSIS
+746 
-757 ASYIVGMTLKLK
+757 IVGMTLKIK
-769 EGVNPPSTGTWK
+769 VGVNPPSTGTWN
-781 RVGLWGVYDTIL
+781 RVGIWGVYDTTL
-793 TKSNG
+793 TKSR
-798 AKFHIYTTYN
+798 AKIHIYTTYN
-808 GAYATVNIRLSDQPY
+808 GMYATTNIRVSNNLY
-823 QESIPLTELGVAST
+823 QGSLALTELGLAST
-837 DSYWFINSGVI
+837 DSSAWFVSSGINSDSSYPVGTVKIPI
-848 SSGTYP
+848 SSND
-854 AATIQIPV
+854 IV
-862 NANAN
+862 
-867 AEFRFNGGNIEPQG
+867 EFKFNGANIEPKG
-881 AIHEF
+881 SVNAF
-886 SNDSI
+886 FKDSI
-891 FSFSVKLSDFSNSS
+891 FSFSVKITDFSNSS

>member
-1 MTLNNNKFSFNWST
+1 MTLNNNKFMFNWST

-26 EKEVVRLDEET
+26 E
-37 TSKFNTLKNDVVRL
+37 NDVARL
-51 EDEINQQGL
+51 ENEINQQGL

-67 TDVFIITKETIHS
+67 TDTFIITKDTIHS

-113 NSKNQVIG
+113 NTSNKVIG

-129 NNTFNNPEITK
+129 NGTFNNPDITK
-140 IEPLSPNSKYAVT
+140 IEPLSPNSNYSVS
-153 YFTSDKPGIVISDF
+153 YYTSDKPGIVISDF

-178 RIEWIPKPTTLT
+178 KIEWMPKPTTLT

-219 VNYGEDTDYWWM
+219 VNYGEDDTYWWM

-265 KNGGSWA
+265 KNGESWA

-334 GTLANVSNDWYTNT
+334 GSLANVTNDWYTNT
-348 SQTIS
+348 SQTIN

-366 VSNGETITCK
+366 ITNGETITCK

-381 NISLLTSQAHTSQ
+381 NVSLLTSQAHTSQ

-408 SISYYSVSTVAPQ
+408 SISYYSVSSVAPQ
-421 KATPEPKVHELK
+421 NELK

-539 NVLEEN
+539 NILEEN

-559 PIDLYSL
+559 PIELPTAL
-566 RSPAAR
+566 AAR
-572 AAPQTPW
+572 AATQTPW

-585 IDSLPQLTFSANTTQ
+585 IDSLPQLTFAANTTQ

-607 STDTT
+607 STDTAI
-612 TNDDESLPTTKWV
+612 NDDESLPTTKWV
-625 NDKISSISIT
+625 NDKINAVSFN

-663 YNLGMNN
+663 YNLGLNN
-670 SFYKLPAI
+670 NFYTLPAI
-678 PIIRDDLVMEVG
+678 PIIKDDLVMEVG
-690 RYIDFHYNASTD
+690 RYIDFHYNSAD
-702 VDKTSRISISN
+702 IDNKSRISISSQ
-713 LGTLHYDHSL
+713 GTLHYDHSL
-723 IVDGGDIKAR
+723 IVDGADIKAR
-733 NCISDNGNLHDAI
+733 NCIADNGNLNDAI
-746 NKIADLESSIS
+746 NKIAALESSTS
-757 ASYIVGMTLKLK
+757 SYIVGMTLKLK
-769 EGVNPPSTGTWK
+769 VGVNPPSTGTWK

-808 GAYATVNIRLSDQPY
+808 GAYATVNIRVGDKRY
-823 QESIPLTELGVAST
+823 EESIPLTELGVASM
-837 DSYWFINSGVI
+837 DSYWLINPGVI
-848 SSGTYP
+848 TSGTYP
-854 AATIQIPV
+854 IATVQIPL
-862 NANAN
+862 NTNTN
-867 AEFRFNGGNIEPQG
+867 IEFSFNDGNIEPQG
-881 AIHEF
+881 AIHAF
-886 SNDSI
+886 LNGTI
-891 FSFSVKLSDFSNSS
+891 FSFSVKLSDFTNSA

-912 WEKTA
+912 WERTA

>member
-1 MTLNNNKFSFNWST
+1 MTCNKFNWST
-15 PDATTGKIIKL
+15 PDATTGKIIGL
-26 EKEVVRLDEET
+26 EKEVVRLE
-37 TSKFNTLKNDVVRL
+37 N
-51 EDEINQQGL
+51 EINQQGL

-67 TDVFIITKETIHS
+67 TDVFIITKDTIHS

-113 NSKNQVIG
+113 NTKNQVIG

-129 NNTFNNPEITK
+129 NNTFNNPDITK
-140 IEPLSPNSKYAVT
+140 IEPLSPNSKYAVS
-153 YFTSDKPGIVISDF
+153 YYTSDKPGIVISDF

-178 RIEWIPKPTTLT
+178 RIEWMPKPTTLT

-219 VNYGEDTDYWWM
+219 VNYGEDDNYWWM

-257 FGHNYTLY
+257 FGHNYTLF
-265 KNGGSWA
+265 KNGGGWS

-334 GTLANVSNDWYTNT
+334 GSLANVSNDWYTNS

-376 IDING
+376 INING

-408 SISYYSVSTVAPQ
+408 SISYYSVSSVAPQ
-421 KATPEPKVHELK
+421 NELK

-566 RSPAAR
+566 RSTR
-572 AAPQTPW
+572 SSGTRVPW
-579 QMSYQG
+579 QMSYEG
-585 IDSLPQLTFSANTTQ
+585 IDSLPQLTFSTNTTQ

-612 TNDDESLPTTKWV
+612 VNDDESLPTTKWV

-690 RYIDFHYNASTD
+690 RYIDFHYSASTD
-702 VDKTSRISISN
+702 VDKSARLSISN
-713 LGTLHYDHSL
+713 LGTLYYDHSF

-746 NKIADLESSIS
+746 NRIAALESNTSPF
-757 ASYIVGMTLKLK
+757 IVGMTLKLK
-769 EGVNPPSTGTWK
+769 VGVNPPSTGTWN
-781 RVGLWGVYDTIL
+781 RVGIWGVYDTIL
-793 TKSNG
+793 TKSTN
-798 AKFHIYTTYN
+798 AKFHIYTMYN
-808 GAYATVNIRLSDQPY
+808 GMYATTNIRVSGSTY
-823 QESIPLTELGVAST
+823 QESLALTDCGLASGDSSNWLVNSGVNSDSSYPVGTVQIPLTT
-837 DSYWFINSGVI
+837 K
-848 SSGTYP
+848 GT
-854 AATIQIPV
+854 ADIK
-862 NANAN
+862 
-867 AEFRFNGGNIEPQG
+867 FNGANIEPQG
-881 AIHEF
+881 TVHAF
-886 SNDSI
+886 LKDSI
-891 FSFSVKLSDFSNSS
+891 FSFSVKITDFSNSS

-912 WEKTA
+912 WERTA

>member
-1 MTLNNNKFSFNWST
+1 MNCKKFKNNWST
-15 PDATTGKIIKL
+15 PDATIGKIIEL
-26 EKEVVRLDEET
+26 EKDMVRM
-37 TSKFNTLKNDVVRL
+37 

-67 TDVFIITKETIHS
+67 TDTFIITKDTIHS
-80 VDSTELKLYPI
+80 VNSTELNLYPI
-91 PDLSHVPP
+91 PDLSLVPVN
-99 TGQIF
+99 GQIF
-104 AYTLPRSYV
+104 AYTLPRRYV
-113 NSKNQVIG
+113 NTNNKVIG

-129 NNTFNNPEITK
+129 NGTFHNPDVNKTNTNYIVSYYN
-140 IEPLSPNSKYAVT
+140 
-153 YFTSDKPGIVISDF
+153 SDKPGIKISDF

-178 RIEWIPKPTTLT
+178 RIEWMPKPTTLT

-219 VNYGEDTDYWWM
+219 VNYGEDDTYWWM
-231 TWGYKNDSTEFS
+231 TWGYKNDSSEFS

-265 KNGGSWA
+265 KNGGGWS

-287 SWSKGSVFSLF
+287 SWTKGSVFSLF

-320 AYALRTYAKIYKSN
+320 AYALRTYAKLYKSD
-334 GTLANVSNDWYTNT
+334 GTLANISTDWYTNT

-353 GYDKAMCVVDDKS
+353 GYDKALCVVDDTTVK
-366 VSNGETITCK
+366 NGETITCK

-381 NISLLTSQAHTSQ
+381 NVSLLTSQAHTSQ

-408 SISYYSVSTVAPQ
+408 SISYYSVSSVAPQ
-421 KATPEPKVHELK
+421 HELK

-497 TYKINDIGNDITAIN
+497 TYKINDIGNDVTAIN
-512 NQISNINNQIFTL
+512 NQISDINNQIFTL
-525 QHFQAYIEEKNSWY
+525 QHFQSFIEEKNSWY

-566 RSPAAR
+566 RSPG
-572 AAPQTPW
+572 TLVPW
-579 QMSYQG
+579 QMSYVG
-585 IDSLPQLTFSANTTQ
+585 IDSLPQLTFAANTTQ

-612 TNDDESLPTTKWV
+612 INDDESLPTTKWV
-625 NDKISSISIT
+625 NDKINAASFNT
-635 TDSPTF
+635 NSPTF

-652 TGSITADTFNG
+652 TG
-663 YNLGMNN
+663 
-670 SFYKLPAI
+670 
-678 PIIRDDLVMEVG
+678 DLTVG
-690 RYIDFHYNASTD
+690 GVNFVNPFF
-702 VDKTSRISISN
+702 
-713 LGTLHYDHSL
+713 
-723 IVDGGDIKAR
+723 
-733 NCISDNGNLHDAI
+733 
-746 NKIADLESSIS
+746 
-757 ASYIVGMTLKLK
+757 VGMTLKLK
-769 EGVNPPSTGTWK
+769 VGVSPPSSTGLWN
-781 RVGLWGVYDTIL
+781 RVGIWGVYDTTL
-793 TKSNG
+793 TKPGNHE
-798 AKFHIYTTYN
+798 FYVYTTYN
-808 GAYATVNIRLSDQPY
+808 GKYATTNIRVGNEMY
-823 QESIPLTELGVAST
+823 QESLSLTDLGLDQYDYSTWFTDTGFIT
-837 DSYWFINSGVI
+837 DSYPTT
-848 SSGTYP
+848 GTLQTPY
-854 AATIQIPV
+854 
-862 NANAN
+862 AN
-867 AEFRFNGGNIEPQG
+867 FKFNEDGTIEPKG
-881 AIHEF
+881 NVHEF
-886 SNDSI
+886 GYREI
-891 FSFSVKLSDFSNSS
+891 FSFSVKITNFTSPS

-912 WEKTA
+912 WEKLS

>member
-1 MTLNNNKFSFNWST
+1 MTCNKFNWST

-26 EKEVVRLDEET
+26 ENEVVRLEE
-37 TSKFNTLKNDVVRL
+37 
-51 EDEINQQGL
+51 EINQQGL

-67 TDVFIITKETIHS
+67 TDVFIITKDTIHS
-80 VDSTELKLYPI
+80 VNSTELKLYPI

-104 AYTLPRSYV
+104 AYTLPRNYV
-113 NSKNQVIG
+113 NTKNKVIG

-129 NNTFNNPEITK
+129 NNTFNNPDITK
-140 IEPLSPNSKYAVT
+140 IENKYAVS
-153 YFTSDKPGIVISDF
+153 YYTSDKPGIKISDF

-178 RIEWIPKPTTLT
+178 RIEWMPKPTTLT

-219 VNYGEDTDYWWM
+219 VNYGEDDNYWWM

-257 FGHNYTLY
+257 FGHNYILY
-265 KNGGSWA
+265 KNGGGWS

-320 AYALRTYAKIYKSN
+320 AYALRTYAKLYKSN
-334 GTLANVSNDWYTNT
+334 GSLANVSNDWYTNS

-376 IDING
+376 INING

-408 SISYYSVSTVAPQ
+408 SISYYSVSSVAPRN
-421 KATPEPKVHELK
+421 ELK

-539 NVLEEN
+539 NLLEEN

-559 PIDLYSL
+559 PIDLTPLSL
-566 RSPAAR
+566 RSSGTMSR
-572 AAPQTPW
+572 NVQTPW
-579 QMSYQG
+579 QMSYEG
-585 IDSLPQLTFSANTTQ
+585 IDSLPQLTFSANTAQ
-600 PIKAITY
+600 PIKAVTY

-612 TNDDESLPTTKWV
+612 VNDDESLPTTKWV
-625 NDKISSISIT
+625 NDKI
-635 TDSPTF
+635 
-641 TGTTTVTNLNA
+641 NA
-652 TGSITADTFNG
+652 AALSTKALFDCIYPTGSIYMSFTKQPPPFGQWELLEEGYFLRSTQTTSGEKGGTATHVHSTADHALTIDEMPSHQHDQRSYLHIVQNDSLQNAVG
-663 YNLGMNN
+663 WDPYEYGIWTGVDYNNKYPSSTTN
-670 SFYKLPAI
+670 
-678 PIIRDDLVMEVG
+678 VG
-690 RYIDFHYNASTD
+690 GSKAHN
-702 VDKTSRISISN
+702 
-713 LGTLHYDHSL
+713 H
-723 IVDGGDIKAR
+723 GDT
-733 NCISDNGNLHDAI
+733 G
-746 NKIADLESSIS
+746 S
-757 ASYIVGMTLKLK
+757 ASNIPPYINVFIY
-769 EGVNPPSTGTWK
+769 K
-781 RVGLWGVYDTIL
+781 RIDDTSAT
-793 TKSNG
+793 TKIPAEITNG
-798 AKFHIYTTYN
+798 
-808 GAYATVNIRLSDQPY
+808 
-823 QESIPLTELGVAST
+823 
-837 DSYWFINSGVI
+837 
-848 SSGTYP
+848 
-854 AATIQIPV
+854 
-862 NANAN
+862 
-867 AEFRFNGGNIEPQG
+867 
-881 AIHEF
+881 
-886 SNDSI
+886 
-891 FSFSVKLSDFSNSS
+891 
-905 YKHQYVE
+905 
-912 WEKTA
+912 

>member
-1 MTLNNNKFSFNWST
+1 MTCKKFKNNWST
-15 PDATTGKIIKL
+15 PDATIGKIIEL
-26 EKEVVRLDEET
+26 EKDMVRM
-37 TSKFNTLKNDVVRL
+37 

-67 TDVFIITKETIHS
+67 TDTFIITKDTIHS
-80 VDSTELKLYPI
+80 VNSTELNLYPI
-91 PDLSHVPP
+91 PDLSLVPVN
-99 TGQIF
+99 GQIF
-104 AYTLPRSYV
+104 AYTLPRRYV
-113 NSKNQVIG
+113 NTNNKVIN
-121 TVYTTLNE
+121 TVYTTVNE
-129 NNTFNNPEITK
+129 NGTFNNPDINK
-140 IEPLSPNSKYAVT
+140 VQGVDNYNVN
-153 YFTSDKPGIVISDF
+153 YYTSNKPGIKISDF

-178 RIEWIPKPTTLT
+178 RIEWMPKPTTLT

-219 VNYGEDTDYWWM
+219 VNYGEDDTYWWM
-231 TWGYKNDSTEFS
+231 TWGYKNDSAEFS

-287 SWSKGSVFSLF
+287 SWTKGSVFSLF

-334 GTLANVSNDWYTNT
+334 GSLANISTDWYTNT

-381 NISLLTSQAHTSQ
+381 NVSLLTSQAHTSQ

-408 SISYYSVSTVAPQ
+408 SISYYSVSSITPQ
-421 KATPEPKVHELK
+421 TELK

-525 QHFQAYIEEKNSWY
+525 QHFQAFIEEKNSWY

-545 MVSIL
+545 LVSIL

-566 RSPAAR
+566 RSPAQNPAQTPSRSSGTNPKGFKAR
-572 AAPQTPW
+572 SATLVPW

-585 IDSLPQLTFSANTTQ
+585 IDSLPQLTFAANTTQ

-612 TNDDESLPTTKWV
+612 INDDESLPTTKWV
-625 NDKISSISIT
+625 NDKINAASFNT
-635 TDSPTF
+635 NSPTF

-652 TGSITADTFNG
+652 TG
-663 YNLGMNN
+663 
-670 SFYKLPAI
+670 
-678 PIIRDDLVMEVG
+678 DLTVG
-690 RYIDFHYNASTD
+690 GVNFVNPF
-702 VDKTSRISISN
+702 
-713 LGTLHYDHSL
+713 
-723 IVDGGDIKAR
+723 
-733 NCISDNGNLHDAI
+733 
-746 NKIADLESSIS
+746 
-757 ASYIVGMTLKLK
+757 IVGMTLKLK
-769 EGVNPPSTGTWK
+769 VGVSPPSSTGLWN
-781 RVGLWGVYDTIL
+781 RVGIWGVYDTTL
-793 TKSNG
+793 TKPNG
-798 AKFHIYTTYN
+798 AKFYIYTTYN
-808 GAYATVNIRLSDQPY
+808 GKYATTNIRVGNEMY
-823 QESIPLTELGVAST
+823 QESLALTDLGLDQYDYSTWFTDTGFIT
-837 DSYWFINSGVI
+837 DSYPTT
-848 SSGTYP
+848 GTLQTPY
-854 AATIQIPV
+854 V
-862 NANAN
+862 N
-867 AEFRFNGGNIEPQG
+867 FKFNEDGTIEPKG
-881 AIHEF
+881 NVHEF
-886 SNDSI
+886 GYREI
-891 FSFSVKLSDFSNSS
+891 FSFSVKITNFTSPS

-912 WEKTA
+912 WEKLS

>member
-1 MTLNNNKFSFNWST
+1 MTCNNNKFTYNWST
-15 PDATTGKIIKL
+15 PDATIGKLNELEKDMVRLEDETTGKFNAL
-26 EKEVVRLDEET
+26 ENEVVRLEDET
-37 TSKFNTLKNDVVRL
+37 TSKFNALVNDVARL
-51 EDEINQQGL
+51 DDEINQQGL

-67 TDVFIITKETIHS
+67 TDVFIITKDTIHS
-80 VDSTELKLYPI
+80 VNSTELQLYPI
-91 PDLSHVPP
+91 PDLSLVPP

-113 NSKNQVIG
+113 NTNNKVIG
-121 TVYTTLNE
+121 TVYTTLKARSAESPGLIE
-129 NNTFNNPEITK
+129 NNTFNNPDITK
-140 IEPLSPNSKYAVT
+140 IDPLNPNSKYSVS
-153 YFTSDKPGIVISDF
+153 YYTSDKPGIKISDF

-178 RIEWIPKPTTLT
+178 RIEWMPKPTTLT

-219 VNYGEDTDYWWM
+219 VNYGEDDNYWWM

-265 KNGGSWA
+265 KNGGGWS

-334 GTLANVSNDWYTNT
+334 GSLANVSNDWYTNS

-366 VSNGETITCK
+366 VKNGETITCK

-408 SISYYSVSTVAPQ
+408 SISYYSVSSVAPQ
-421 KATPEPKVHELK
+421 NELK

-559 PIDLYSL
+559 PIDLTPLSVRSSGTMSRNVQTPSL
-566 RSPAAR
+566 QRSPG
-572 AAPQTPW
+572 TLVPW
-579 QMSYQG
+579 QMSYEG

-612 TNDDESLPTTKWV
+612 VNDDESLPTTKWV
-625 NDKISSISIT
+625 NDKI
-635 TDSPTF
+635 
-641 TGTTTVTNLNA
+641 NA
-652 TGSITADTFNG
+652 AALSMKALFDCIYPTGSIYMSFTKQPPPIGQWELLEEGYFLRSVTTTSGGRGGSTTHTHSTADHTLTIAEIPSHDHNQRS
-663 YNLGMNN
+663 YLHIVQNDNLQNPVGWDPYEYGIWTGND
-670 SFYKLPAI
+670 YK
-678 PIIRDDLVMEVG
+678 
-690 RYIDFHYNASTD
+690 
-702 VDKTSRISISN
+702 
-713 LGTLHYDHSL
+713 
-723 IVDGGDIKAR
+723 
-733 NCISDNGNLHDAI
+733 
-746 NKIADLESSIS
+746 NK
-757 ASYIVGMTLKLK
+757 
-769 EGVNPPSTGTWK
+769 
-781 RVGLWGVYDTIL
+781 
-793 TKSNG
+793 
-798 AKFHIYTTYN
+798 
-808 GAYATVNIRLSDQPY
+808 
-823 QESIPLTELGVAST
+823 
-837 DSYWFINSGVI
+837 
-848 SSGTYP
+848 YP
-854 AATIQIPV
+854 AATTNTGGGQPHNHGNTGEASNVPPYI
-862 NANAN
+862 NA
-867 AEFRFNGGNIEPQG
+867 FI
-881 AIHEF
+881 
-886 SNDSI
+886 
-891 FSFSVKLSDFSNSS
+891 
-905 YKHQYVE
+905 YKRIDDTSATTE
-912 WEKTA
+912 IR

>member
-1 MTLNNNKFSFNWST
+1 MTCNKATLATRASGSFNYNWST
-15 PDATTGKIIKL
+15 PDATIGKINEL
-26 EKEVVRLDEET
+26 EKEVVRM
-37 TSKFNTLKNDVVRL
+37 

-80 VDSTELKLYPI
+80 VNSTELQLYPI
-91 PDLSHVPP
+91 PDLSLVPP
-99 TGQIF
+99 TGQTF

-113 NSKNQVIG
+113 NTKNQVIG

-129 NNTFNNPEITK
+129 NNTFNNPDITK
-140 IEPLSPNSKYAVT
+140 IEKKYSVS
-153 YFTSDKPGIVISDF
+153 YYTSDKPGIKIGDF

-178 RIEWIPKPTTLT
+178 RIEWMPKPTTLT

-219 VNYGEDTDYWWM
+219 VNYGEDDNYWWM
-231 TWGYKNDSTEFS
+231 TWGYKNDSSEFS

-265 KNGGSWA
+265 KNGGGWS

-334 GTLANVSNDWYTNT
+334 GSLATVTNDWYTNS

-353 GYDKAMCVVDDKS
+353 GYDKAMCVVSDKS

-381 NISLLTSQAHTSQ
+381 NVSLLTSQAHTSQ

-408 SISYYSVSTVAPQ
+408 SISYYSVSSITPQ

-559 PIDLYSL
+559 PIDLYSV
-566 RSPAAR
+566 RSPG
-572 AAPQTPW
+572 TLVPW
-579 QMSYQG
+579 QMSYEG
-585 IDSLPQLTFSANTTQ
+585 IDSLPQLTFSSNTAQ

-612 TNDDESLPTTKWV
+612 VNDDESLPTTKWV
-625 NDKISSISIT
+625 NDKISSISFD

-652 TGSITADTFNG
+652 TGNITADTFNG
-663 YNLGMNN
+663 YHIG
-670 SFYKLPAI
+670 S
-678 PIIRDDLVMEVG
+678 
-690 RYIDFHYNASTD
+690 ST
-702 VDKTSRISISN
+702 
-713 LGTLHYDHSL
+713 
-723 IVDGGDIKAR
+723 
-733 NCISDNGNLHDAI
+733 
-746 NKIADLESSIS
+746 

-769 EGVNPPSTGTWK
+769 VGVNPPSVGTWK

-808 GAYATVNIRLSDQPY
+808 GAYATTNIRLSNQRY
-823 QESIPLTELGVAST
+823 EGSILLTELGLASA
-837 DSYWFINSGVI
+837 DSSTWLINSGVI
-848 SSGTYP
+848 TSGTYP
-854 AATIQIPV
+854 AATVQIPTGPST
-862 NANAN
+862 N

-881 AIHEF
+881 SIHAF
-886 SNDSI
+886 NIDII
-891 FSFSVKLSDFSNSS
+891 FSFSVKLSNFSDSS

-912 WEKTA
+912 WERTA